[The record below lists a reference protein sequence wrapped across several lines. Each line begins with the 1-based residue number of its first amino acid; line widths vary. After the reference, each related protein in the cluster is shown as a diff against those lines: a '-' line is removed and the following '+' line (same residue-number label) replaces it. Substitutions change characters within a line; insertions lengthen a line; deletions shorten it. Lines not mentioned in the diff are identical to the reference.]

1 MVGGPAGANWLGL
14 LSLVAER
21 RAVARAALE
30 HTQGYP
36 TLFRPTGD
44 DRSVEPA
51 TEVAELGE
59 NAVCQVLDAAYGLTT
74 RPRYSPLRANES
86 CPFQIQ
92 ALRAM

>member
-1 MVGGPAGANWLGL
+1 MQLRP
-14 LSLVAER
+14 
-21 RAVARAALE
+21 ALE
-30 HTQGYP
+30 HTQDYP

-44 DRSVEPA
+44 DRTVEPA
-51 TEVAELGE
+51 TEDAELGE
-59 NAVCQVLDAAYGLTT
+59 IAVCQVLDATYGLTT